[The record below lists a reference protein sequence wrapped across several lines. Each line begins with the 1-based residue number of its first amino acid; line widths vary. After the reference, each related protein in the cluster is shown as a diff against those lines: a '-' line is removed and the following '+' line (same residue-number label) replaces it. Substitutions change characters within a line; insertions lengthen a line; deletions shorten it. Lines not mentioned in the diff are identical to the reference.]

1 MKELHS
7 EKLKIDLI
15 NIQLV
20 IKSIFYEGEEN
31 PYRILHDKNEIL
43 ILNKYDYIVFNAK
56 YDKESINI
64 EQKDSSITISIKNN
78 EILIYNT
85 LMDEQ

>member
-1 MKELHS
+1 MKEIYS
-7 EKLKIDLI
+7 QKLKIDLI

-20 IKSIFYEGEEN
+20 IKSICYEDEEV
-31 PYRILHDKNEIL
+31 PYRILHDNNEIL
-43 ILNKYDYIVFNAK
+43 ILNKYDYIVFLAK

-64 EQKDSSITISIKNN
+64 EQKDSNMSILIKNN

-85 LMDEQ
+85 IMDE